1 MTLLPNPTG
10 TLAENEPSLAATV
23 LVTDAAAPV
32 VVSAEPRSAE
42 APGEVVPVT
51 VVVAD
56 PSVAPEAGAV
66 RVTVSAPGA
75 PWVM

>member
-1 MTLLPNPTG
+1 M
-10 TLAENEPSLAATV
+10 

-32 VVSAEPRSAE
+32 VVSADPMSTDPMSTD
-42 APGEVVPVT
+42 APGDVVPVT